1 MMKQTYYRICSQCG
15 NQNTADANFCL
26 KCGNTLSTADEYV
39 LIPHAAD
46 QSFPLF
52 DLELTPDE
60 VALTKTFI
68 VTADTQLPTGYRSAG
83 LIFAESNVAPQAGEK
98 AAWEDLMKHLYA
110 LLLAKNYAGAARI
123 TIQPQPTNP
132 SQLSLFG
139 EALIPDNRH

>member
-1 MMKQTYYRICSQCG
+1 MKQTYYRICPKCG
-15 NQNTADANFCL
+15 NQNAADANFCL
-26 KCGNTLSTADEYV
+26 KCGSTLSAADEYT

-60 VALTKTFI
+60 VAQTKNFI
-68 VTADTQLPTGYRSAG
+68 ITAATQLPAGYRSAG
-83 LIFAESNVAPQAGEK
+83 LIFAESAVAPQAGAK

-110 LLLAKNYAGAARI
+110 LLLTKHYAGAMRI

-132 SQLSLFG
+132 SQLCLYG
-139 EALIPDNRH
+139 EALIAETRY

>member
-1 MMKQTYYRICSQCG
+1 MKQTYYRICPKCG
-15 NQNTADANFCL
+15 NQNAADANFCL
-26 KCGNTLSTADEYV
+26 KCGTTLSPADEYA

-60 VALTKTFI
+60 VAQTKNFI
-68 VTADTQLPTGYRSAG
+68 ITAATDLPAGYHSAG
-83 LIFAESNVAPQAGEK
+83 LIFAESDVAPRAGEK

-110 LLLAKNYAGAARI
+110 LLLAKNYDGAARI

-132 SQLSLFG
+132 SQLCLYG
-139 EALIPDNRH
+139 EALIVAHQH